1 MTGDGDIEGGRPMGR
16 IGVSLSGGGHR
27 AALFGLGALMYLVDA
42 GLNRDVVAV
51 ASVSGGSITNG
62 FLAQSGE
69 LADTKPEDFDRKIQ
83 PLVHCIAQQG
93 TVLPPSP
100 LTLAYLIVL
109 AALALGTLVGVW
121 FIPVPVG
128 VRVVIFFAGLVVVGF
143 VARLR
148 GGVAARAF
156 ASRLFSPT
164 GRPTALASVARTV
177 DHVICAADLHAGENV
192 YFSGRF
198 VSSYRYGWGTP
209 GDLPLHLAVQASSA
223 LPGPFPARWL
233 RVSRHQFRS
242 PLKETE
248 GTRYMVLADGG
259 VYDNMADQWF
269 LGMPNRRERFGDLAE
284 DVDDVDQLIV
294 VNSSGGLGWG
304 KIGWLMRFPLVGEL
318 LSLMR
323 DSSVLYDNGNSVRRE
338 LLIERFGRR
347 EQTGRGLLGALVHI
361 PRSPLYIPGRYEKSQ
376 DPGYSAR
383 ARAMLDLLTP
393 ERARWERLTDEASG
407 TKTSLTRLGTKQAAD
422 LLEHGY
428 VLAMANLHVILGFPK
443 LDLPDRERFDVLP
456 S

>member
-1 MTGDGDIEGGRPMGR
+1 M
-16 IGVSLSGGGHR
+16 SGGGHR
-27 AALFGLGALMYLVDA
+27 AALFGAGALLYLVDS
-42 GLNRDVVAV
+42 GKSREITSI
-51 ASVSGGSITNG
+51 ASVSGGSLANG
-62 FLAQSGE
+62 FVAQSVDLSRTTPQDFE
-69 LADTKPEDFDRKIQ
+69 SRIKPLIR
-83 PLVHCIAQQG
+83 CIAQQG

-100 LTLAYLIVL
+100 FTLAYLVL
-109 AALALGTLVGVW
+109 LALLLLGSVVGVW
-121 FIPVPVG
+121 FIPIPIG
-128 VRVVIFFAGLVVVGF
+128 WRVALFLAGLLLTGI
-143 VARLR
+143 VAGQR
-148 GGVAARAF
+148 GRVTARAF
-156 ASRLFSPT
+156 AHRLFSPH
-164 GRPTALASVARTV
+164 GRPTRLDEASSTV

-284 DVDDVDQLIV
+284 GVDDIDELIV
-294 VNSSGGLGWG
+294 VTSSGGLRWG
-304 KIGWLMRFPLVGEL
+304 KIGWLMRFPLIGEL

-376 DPGYSAR
+376 DPGYTAR
-383 ARAMLDLLTP
+383 ARAMLDLLNP

-407 TKTSLTRLGTKQAAD
+407 TKTSLTRLGTNQAAD

-443 LDLPDRERFDVLP
+443 LDLPDRERFDVLA